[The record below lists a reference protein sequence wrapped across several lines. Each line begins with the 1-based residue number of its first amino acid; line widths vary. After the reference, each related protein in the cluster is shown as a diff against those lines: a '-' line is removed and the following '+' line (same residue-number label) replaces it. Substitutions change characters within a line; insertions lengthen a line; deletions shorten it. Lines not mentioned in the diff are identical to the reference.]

1 MTMVSPT
8 RLEMQLWP
16 RGYRRDVWMVVD
28 SARDRQ
34 IFGLLLESRLEHVC
48 LYSGVIP
55 AALEAVAPYLVQL
68 EHEDRRCRHFLEQAW
83 GNSWGIFLKCDTT
96 RDRLRRHLR
105 GFLKIRDQAGGLLLF
120 RYYDPR
126 VLRTYLPSC
135 ATDELRTF
143 FGPIQRFTVEGETGK
158 TTLEFGFD
166 GSKLVQREISLD
178 HPPGNDMLF
187 ADGAASPAVM
197 RPQRPGMLVVRREQ
211 LALFSAAEVRKF
223 EDWMVVH
230 LHKFFRRECSQM
242 GEAELRETVQY
253 GIRRAA
259 TYGLKAKR
267 DVCKYIDVMIA
278 LGRDFD
284 TDERLTRVTRVLTQ
298 RTSPNARA
306 QNLLQAAVTHLRQG
320 S

>member
-1 MTMVSPT
+1 MVSPT

-16 RGYRRDVWMVVD
+16 KGYRRDVWMVVD

-34 IFGLLLESRLEHVC
+34 IFGMLLESHLEHVC

-68 EHEDRRCRHFLEQAW
+68 EHEDRRCRRFLEQAW

-105 GFLKIRDQAGGLLLF
+105 GFLKVRDQAGNLLLF

-135 ATDELRTF
+135 SNDELRTF
-143 FGPIQRFTVEGETGK
+143 FGPIQRFTAEGETGK

-166 GSKLVQREISLD
+166 GSKLVQRELSLD
-178 HPPGNDMLF
+178 HPPGNDTLF
-187 ADGAASPAVM
+187 AAGMTQPGTV
-197 RPQRPGMLVVRREQ
+197 RPQRPGMLVIRREQ

-230 LHKFFRRECSQM
+230 LNKFFRRECSQM
-242 GEAELRETVQY
+242 GEAELRETIQY

-259 TYGLKAKR
+259 SYGLKAKR
-267 DVCKYIDVMIA
+267 DVCKYIDVMMA